1 MAIRSAS
8 GARAL
13 NAGGDKPLIGH
24 QVTVEPIAATT
35 TDTGLKVHC
44 QLDPNLYPAGVKG
57 PTANPEPSAQLPYF
71 QGQWSNTTSPKVL
84 ALER

>member
-1 MAIRSAS
+1 
-8 GARAL
+8 
-13 NAGGDKPLIGH
+13 
-24 QVTVEPIAATT
+24 
-35 TDTGLKVHC
+35 LKVHC